1 MPAAGTSAVNEE
13 EGGAA
18 AGAAADEALR
28 KAMDAGEYEALS
40 RGLEA
45 HRRLA
50 SEALVAEAC
59 TMRDRL
65 REKRKKESQKQVRQT
80 EA

>member
-1 MPAAGTSAVNEE
+1 MAT
-13 EGGAA
+13 
-18 AGAAADEALR
+18 
-28 KAMDAGEYEALS
+28 GENEALS

-45 HRRLA
+45 HRWLA

-59 TMRDRL
+59 TMRDKL
-65 REKRKKESQKQVRQT
+65 KDKRKKESQKQVRQT